1 MWNNNKVKDQEIN
14 MKNNRLGT
22 PSKFFVVNDLK
33 GQYQNLNNEGS
44 LMRSSDSKIK
54 NQIRLAME
62 VSDMTSYI
70 CFKDTRLG

>member
-1 MWNNNKVKDQEIN
+1 MWNKNKVKDQDLN
-14 MKNNRLGT
+14 MKDNRLGT

-33 GQYQNLNNEGS
+33 GQYQNLNNEGT

-62 VSDMTSYI
+62 VSVMTSYS
-70 CFKDTRLG
+70 FQGY

>member
-1 MWNNNKVKDQEIN
+1 MWNKNKVKDQEIK
-14 MKNNRLGT
+14 MKDNRLGT

-33 GQYQNLNNEGS
+33 GQYQNLNNEGT

-62 VSDMTSYI
+62 VSVMTSYS
-70 CFKDTRLG
+70 FQGY